1 MLSHLIN
8 FKYAKIQL
16 RFVQNN
22 DKLNKK
28 LKILYCI
35 NLIFKLTEG
44 YKVQFVYSASS
55 KQKLSSVKKGTK
67 YVMSY
72 WSSESQICALLW
84 HGQH

>member
-1 MLSHLIN
+1 MLSHLIK
-8 FKYAKIQL
+8 FKLARIQL
-16 RFVQNN
+16 RFVQNI
-22 DKLNKK
+22 DKINKK
-28 LKILYCI
+28 LKILYI
-35 NLIFKLTEG
+35 NLIFKLREG

-55 KQKLSSVKKGTK
+55 KQKHSSVKKGTK

>member
-8 FKYAKIQL
+8 LDLVKIQL
-16 RFVQNN
+16 RFVENK
-22 DKLNKK
+22 DILNK
-28 LKILYCI
+28 LPKILYI
-35 NLIFKLTEG
+35 NLICKLREG

-55 KQKLSSVKKGTK
+55 KQKHSSVKKGTK